1 MRLYGSVVRLYRVLP
16 SQVYLTKSSY
26 FASSASRSIV
36 AAAFFWRLG
45 VG

>member
-1 MRLYGSVVRLYRVLP
+1 MRHYRVLP
-16 SQVYLTKSSY
+16 SQVNLTKSSY

-36 AAAFFWRLG
+36 AAFFWRLD